1 MTMRTLILTLMSGT
15 ALVAAC
21 DRGPTDPLA
30 AGNAIP
36 ALQSEHAGEAQA
48 GLRVLSRNVFLGA
61 DLEPVVAAAATG
73 DVTAISQATAVAWA
87 AIQENDFPA
96 RARVIAREIAA
107 SGADVVGLQEVALFR
122 TQFPGDGPPPG
133 GQIAT
138 DVAYD
143 YLEILMA
150 ELEARGAR
158 YSVAASGSS
167 VDVELPAY
175 DPTSPTFI
183 RDIRYTDRDVVLVRE
198 DVEVVDSESG
208 IYTYAVPVP
217 GPLGISLPRGYNRVD
232 LVHDGQAYHFANT
245 HLETDETS
253 VAIQTA
259 QAQELVGMLQGVD
272 VPTIV
277 VGDLN
282 GRPTV
287 EDDGTVVYALL
298 EGAGFHDAWLSH
310 GTADNPDGYTCCFGK
325 SLLGGEDDELFE
337 RIDYVFVRG
346 AAGGSQPE
354 VRDVFTVGDGA
365 RFGVVPDNRRISDHA
380 GVFAALESPTDLMA
394 E

>member
-1 MTMRTLILTLMSGT
+1 MKIRTLMLTLMSGT
-15 ALVAAC
+15 VLVAAC
-21 DRGPTDPLA
+21 DQGPTDPID
-30 AGNAIP
+30 NAIP
-36 ALQSEHAGEAQA
+36 MLQSQHADGARG

-61 DLEPVVAAAATG
+61 DLEPVVAAAASG
-73 DVTAISQATAVAWA
+73 DQQAIVLATAQAWA

-96 RARVIAREIAA
+96 RARVIAREIAT

-133 GQIAT
+133 GQLAT

-143 YLEILMA
+143 YLEILLA
-150 ELEARGAR
+150 ELEARGAS
-158 YSVAASGSS
+158 YSVAASGAS

-175 DPTSPTFI
+175 DPSSQTGI

-198 DVEVVDSESG
+198 GVEVVDASSA

-232 LVHDGQAYHFANT
+232 LLHDGQAYHFVNT

-253 VAIQTA
+253 IQVQTA
-259 QAQELVGMLQGVD
+259 QAQELVGMLAGVE

-282 GRPTV
+282 GQPTS
-287 EDDGTVVYALL
+287 ENDGTAVYALFQ
-298 EGAGFHDAWLSH
+298 GAGFQDAWLSH
-310 GTADNPDGYTCCFGK
+310 SGADNPDGFTCCFDK
-325 SLLGGEDDELFE
+325 SLEGGADDELFE
-337 RIDYVFVRG
+337 RIDYVFVRS
-346 AAGGSQPE
+346 APGSDPE
-354 VRDVFTVGDGA
+354 FGDVFTVGDEA
-365 RFGVVPDNRRISDHA
+365 RFGVVPGNGRISDHA
-380 GVFAALESPTDLMA
+380 GLFAAVVAGSDLLA